1 MAPPGRQKS
10 EREFCLFGGVFLRPA
25 CRAVCRA
32 GRFCAACRSCGGFCA
47 RCSGIFLPV
56 CRCLV
61 PGLRAA
67 CCFCAWSGLCCRG
80 LLAVCPPCVL
90 CAHFRLVSAVCS
102 PVLCCVRGFS
112 LLSFTFSCLTFASQ
126 ISFHLSLRP
135 RRASTFFRKES
146 RQRFA
151 KGLGPFEPPFLR
163 PAANLLL
170 FRAAGRLN
178 GPSGRNSPADG
189 ETLEKPRSKAQ
200 LFKRF
205 CAKGDACALRL
216 LTPFFS
222 LLAGLT
228 ALRAAIRRLIRET
241 LEKTK
246 EQSSAFSSVSVRW
259 GCAGAFARRVS
270 SRPQGTGGRISP
282 RPGKQEPCVGLPPE
296 PAACV
301 RDAGKKET
309 RCANCPP
316 QVRPKSQRSRAPAFR
331 AFLCVGDA
339 PGLLPGGFPPGRREQ
354 EVGFLPRPGK
364 QKPGVGLAPGTS
376 RVRARRGEE
385 RDTVRELPTAGAP
398 EKPKEQSSSF
408 SGVSVR
414 WGTFGPTFYIFME
427 VWLGLLLG
435 RREQKPSFS
444 LPGKTEAQR
453 GLAPGT
459 SRVRARLGAGTNP
472 VRELPTA
479 GAPEK
484 PKEQSSSFSGVSVRW
499 GCAGAFARRV
509 SSRPQGTGGRISPR
523 PGKQEPCVGLHPEP
537 AACVRD

>member
-1 MAPPGRQKS
+1 M
-10 EREFCLFGGVFLRPA
+10 
-25 CRAVCRA
+25 
-32 GRFCAACRSCGGFCA
+32 
-47 RCSGIFLPV
+47 
-56 CRCLV
+56 
-61 PGLRAA
+61 
-67 CCFCAWSGLCCRG
+67 
-80 LLAVCPPCVL
+80 
-90 CAHFRLVSAVCS
+90 
-102 PVLCCVRGFS
+102 
-112 LLSFTFSCLTFASQ
+112 
-126 ISFHLSLRP
+126 
-135 RRASTFFRKES
+135 
-146 RQRFA
+146 
-151 KGLGPFEPPFLR
+151 
-163 PAANLLL
+163 
-170 FRAAGRLN
+170 
-178 GPSGRNSPADG
+178 
-189 ETLEKPRSKAQ
+189 
-200 LFKRF
+200 
-205 CAKGDACALRL
+205 
-216 LTPFFS
+216 
-222 LLAGLT
+222 
-228 ALRAAIRRLIRET
+228 
-241 LEKTK
+241 
-246 EQSSAFSSVSVRW
+246 
-259 GCAGAFARRVS
+259 
-270 SRPQGTGGRISP
+270 
-282 RPGKQEPCVGLPPE
+282 GLPPE

-354 EVGFLPRPGK
+354 EVGFLPARENRSPALGLHPEPAACVRDAEKKETRCANCPPQVRPK
-364 QKPGVGLAPGTS
+364 
-376 RVRARRGEE
+376 
-385 RDTVRELPTAGAP
+385 
-398 EKPKEQSSSF
+398 KPKEQSSSF